1 MTIGNLAKAAGVGV
15 ETVRFYQRKGLLET
29 PNRSLGVRKYTQD
42 HARII
47 RFVKRVQDL
56 GFSLKDAKEL
66 LGLGFCSPETRP
78 VLVEAC
84 SNKINEIEQKIVD
97 LKRMVELLHQFSR
110 TCGSEALNDFQ
121 CSLLECFENDWECC
135 EPQQGETDE

>member
-1 MTIGNLAKAAGVGV
+1 MTIGALAKAAGVGV

-29 PNRSLGVRKYTQD
+29 PDRSHGGRKYTQS
-42 HARII
+42 HAQTI

-56 GFSLKDAKEL
+56 GFSLKDAQEL
-66 LGLGFCSPETRP
+66 LSLGFCSPETRP

-84 SNKINEIEQKIVD
+84 SNKINEIGQKIAD
-97 LKRMVELLHQFSR
+97 LKRMVGLLHQFSQ

-121 CSLLECFENDWECC
+121 CSLLDCFENDWKCC
-135 EPQQGETDE
+135 EPSARRKQ